1 MGEILN
7 YQPTKE
13 LHQFQKLIVQNLY
26 IKYLNKGLDY
36 FQWENEKKDAIIE
49 IKDREIEELKEQL
62 TRAIQGREQVD
73 ANFKK
78 YIKQVKA
85 AKVEED
91 KQLKQQDI
99 IKQLR
104 TELDATKRRLQVS
117 HKLNELLARQNKHG
131 DR

>member
-7 YQPTKE
+7 HQPTKE

-26 IKYLNKGLDY
+26 IKYLNRGLDY

-117 HKLNELLARQNKHG
+117 HKLNEVLARQNKHG

>member
-13 LHQFQKLIVQNLY
+13 LHQFQKLIVQDMY
-26 IKYLNKGLDY
+26 IKKLNLWLDELS
-36 FQWENEKKDAIIE
+36 WENEKKDAIIE
-49 IKDREIEELKEQL
+49 MKDKEIEDLKEQL
-62 TRAIQGREQVD
+62 ARAIQGREQVD

-78 YIKQVKA
+78 YIKQVKV

-91 KQLKQQDI
+91 KQNKQQEI

-104 TELDATKRRLQVS
+104 TELDTTKRRLQVS
-117 HKLNELLARQNKHG
+117 HKMNELLARQNKHG

>member
-7 YQPTKE
+7 RQPTKE
-13 LHQFQKLIVQNLY
+13 LHQFQKLIVQDLY

-36 FQWENEKKDAIIE
+36 LEWENEKKDAIIE
-49 IKDREIEELKEQL
+49 MKDKEIEELKEQL

-91 KQLKQQDI
+91 KQNKQQEI

-117 HKLNELLARQNKHG
+117 HKMNELLARQNKHG